1 MITIKNAAPRA
12 ILNGIK
18 DESGRAPVYQPE
30 ARPTHMPHVFLFAQ
44 RGPLVPQ
51 VVVGDSLVSTYGA
64 ESFDYRSKY
73 ATHQT
78 VLINTVNGRG
88 NMMVAQRVVAEDA
101 AIAALVLWADYVAD
115 DVPDFQRADNGRFL
129 LDAEGKRIP
138 TGQTVPGI
146 RVRYEIS
153 GLEADQDL
161 HTLVPRVG
169 TLVAESD
176 GTQSTMVPLHAWRV
190 SSHGSFGDLVGI
202 RLSSPT
208 IDSSSPVNDELIE
221 TARAYMY
228 RLAMVERP
236 SINSLPVVKETLY
249 GDQFIDFTY
258 KPGVINTKTDT
269 EVSVDDILLQSW
281 NQEASN
287 GLPPTIG
294 LINDQHVYFDN
305 IEDLLTKIQEN
316 ESLHGLVS
324 ESVDDLHM
332 VNFIGG
338 HDYNGTPYYSLV
350 IEGPSAGGIL
360 LNENSTHYALGG
372 SDGTMDFETFDRL
385 VGDIC
390 ANYGEGEYHFLDS
403 AVYPQSIIWDS
414 GFSLET
420 KKKLLTVLG
429 RRKDIAVILSTQ
441 DVSQPQNSNSEESS
455 IAVSLRTAA
464 RMFPESEIYGTSVC
478 RAMVVGHSG
487 YLVNSKWK
495 QLTPLTIELADKC
508 AAYMGA
514 GDGVWKSRAKFDISP
529 ANQVTMFRGVNSTYK
544 KANVRSN
551 DWDAGLVWVQNFD
564 RRSQF
569 FPGLQTVYDDDTSI
583 LNSMFNMLI
592 AVELEKVAEIT
603 WRQLTGIS
611 GLTENQFIT
620 RSNRLIE
627 EAVKGRF
634 DNRVV
639 IVPDTF
645 VSEADQ
651 QRGFSWGCNIVM
663 YGNNMKTVGSFTI
676 VARRREDLEQ

>member
-1 MITIKNAAPRA
+1 MVTIKNAAPRA
-12 ILNGIK
+12 ILQGIK

-44 RGPLVPQ
+44 RGPLEPQ
-51 VVVGDSLVSTYGA
+51 VVVGDSLVTTYGA

-78 VLINTVNGRG
+78 VLINTVNARG
-88 NMMVAQRVVAEDA
+88 NMMVAQRVVAADA
-101 AIAALVLWADYVAD
+101 AVARLCLWADYVND
-115 DVPDFQRADNGRFL
+115 DIPEYRRGEDGRFV
-129 LDAEGKRIP
+129 LDQEGKRIH
-138 TGQTVPGI
+138 TGDFIPGY
-146 RVRYEIS
+146 RVRYLIEGIPADKELHQ
-153 GLEADQDL
+153 LESK
-161 HTLVPRVG
+161 VG
-169 TLVAESD
+169 GITTEA
-176 GTQSTMVPLHAWRV
+176 GFQSTMIPLHAFSV
-190 SSHGSFGDLVGI
+190 SSHGEFGNLVGI

-208 IDSSSPVNDELIE
+208 IDSSNPIDDELVE
-221 TARAYMY
+221 TTRAYMY
-228 RLAMVERP
+228 RMALVERP
-236 SINSLPVVKETLY
+236 TANSIPVVRETLF
-249 GDQFIDFTY
+249 GDQFVDFTY
-258 KPGVINTKTDT
+258 KRGVINTKTDS

-281 NQEASN
+281 NASATN

-294 LINDQHVYFDN
+294 LINKQHVYHDN
-305 IEDLLTKIQEN
+305 IETLLEAFQST
-316 ESLHGLVS
+316 ESAWYLS
-324 ESVDDLHM
+324 DDEADRHM
-332 VNFIGG
+332 INFIGG
-338 HDYNGTPYYSLV
+338 HDYNGVPYYSLL
-350 IEGPSAGGIL
+350 IDGPSAGGVL
-360 LNENSTHYALGG
+360 LTENSTHYAVGG
-372 SDGTMDFETFDRL
+372 SDGTMDFATFDRL

-390 ANYGEGEYHFLDS
+390 ANYGDGEYHFLDS

-414 GFSLET
+414 GFSLDT
-420 KKKLLTVLG
+420 KKKLLVPVG

-464 RMFPESEIYGTSVC
+464 RMYPESEIYGTSTC
-478 RAMVVGHSG
+478 RVMVVGQSG

-495 QLTPLTIELADKC
+495 ELTPLTIELADKC

-514 GDGVWKSRAKFDISP
+514 GDGVWKSREKFDISP
-529 ANQVTMFRGVNSTYK
+529 ANQVKMFRDVNATYK

-592 AVELEKVAEIT
+592 AVELEKVAEST

-634 DNRVV
+634 DDRVV

-645 VSEADQ
+645 VSEADK

>member
-1 MITIKNAAPRA
+1 MVTIKNAAPRA

-44 RGPLVPQ
+44 RGTLVPQ
-51 VVVGDSLVSTYGA
+51 VVVGDSLMSTYGA

-78 VLINTVNGRG
+78 VLINTVNARG
-88 NMMVAQRVVAEDA
+88 NMMVAQRVVADDA
-101 AIAALVLWADYVAD
+101 AIAALSLWADYVAD
-115 DVPDFQRADNGRFL
+115 DIPDYQRAENGRFL
-129 LDAEGKRIP
+129 LDANGARIP
-138 TGQTVPGI
+138 TGETISGY
-146 RVRYEIS
+146 RVRYVIEGVPATK
-153 GLEADQDL
+153 GLHEL
-161 HTLVPRVG
+161 EPRVG
-169 TLVAESD
+169 NLVADRD
-176 GTQSTMVPLHAWRV
+176 GAQSTMYPMIAQRV

-208 IDSSSPVNDELIE
+208 IDSSSPVDDELIE
-221 TARAYMY
+221 AARAYMY
-228 RLAMVERP
+228 RFALVERP
-236 SINSLPVVKETLY
+236 SANSLPVVKETLS
-249 GDQFIDFTY
+249 GDQFIDFAF
-258 KPGVINTKTDT
+258 KPGVINAKTDS
-269 EVSVDDILLQSW
+269 EMSVDEVLLQSW
-281 NQEASN
+281 NESASN

-294 LINDQHVYFDN
+294 LIDDQHVYLEN
-305 IEDLLTKIQEN
+305 IEDLLVLIQAT
-316 ESLHGLVS
+316 ESPFGLVS
-324 ESVDDLHM
+324 DAEEDLHM

-338 HDYNGTPYYSLV
+338 HDYNGTPYHSLQ
-350 IEGPSAGGIL
+350 IEGPSAGGVL
-360 LNENSTHYALGG
+360 LNESSTHYARGG
-372 SDGTMDFETFDRL
+372 ADGTMDFETFDRL

-390 ANYGEGEYHFLDS
+390 ANYGEGEFHFLDS
-403 AVYPQSIIWDS
+403 AVYPQSCIWDS
-414 GFSLET
+414 GFGLET

-429 RRKDIAVILSTQ
+429 RRKDMAVFLSTQ
-441 DVSQPQNSNSEESS
+441 DASQPQNSNSEESS

-464 RMFPESEIYGTSVC
+464 RMYPESEIYGTSCC
-478 RAMVVGHSG
+478 RAVVVGHSG

-495 QLTPLTIELADKC
+495 NLTPLTIELADKC

-529 ANQVTMFRGVNSTYK
+529 ANQVTMFRDVNATYK
-544 KANVRSN
+544 KANARSK

-583 LNSMFNMLI
+583 LNSVFNMLI

-603 WRQLTGIS
+603 WRQLTGIT

-645 VSEADQ
+645 VSEADK